1 VTVMTALCLGL
12 AFGLGCLPFSQLIA
26 KRRGVDLRSV
36 GSGNVGATNLARA
49 LGIGA
54 GAAGLLLDA
63 GKGAAAVGLAR
74 SILGGAAT
82 PAVESGAAVLA
93 VAGHVFSP
101 LLRFRGGKGVATGA
115 GAFAVLAP
123 RATLAALGVFAVVVA
138 LVRVVGLASVLAA
151 LTLPLAAH
159 LLVAQ
164 REVTAAAVVVAVLVI
179 VKHRDNLIRLARG
192 REHRLG
198 AGGRP

>member
-1 VTVMTALCLGL
+1 MTALCLGL
-12 AFGLGCLPFSQLIA
+12 AFVLGSLPFSQLIA

-36 GSGNVGATNLARA
+36 GSGNVGATNLGRA
-49 LGIGA
+49 LGLGA

-63 GKGAAAVGLAR
+63 AKGAAAVGLAQA
-74 SILGGAAT
+74 ILGEAAT
-82 PAVESGAAVLA
+82 PGAAVLA
-93 VAGHVFSP
+93 VSGHAFSP

-123 RATLAALGVFAVVVA
+123 RATLAALGVFVIVVA
-138 LVRVVGLASVLAA
+138 LGRVVGLASVLAA

-159 LLVAQ
+159 WLGAP
-164 REVTAAAVVVAVLVI
+164 REMTVAAALVAVLVI
-179 VKHRDNLIRLARG
+179 ARHRDNLVRLVRG
-192 REHRLG
+192 TENRLG

>member
-1 VTVMTALCLGL
+1 MTVMTALCLGL
-12 AFGLGCLPFSQLIA
+12 AFVLGSLPFSQLIA

-36 GSGNVGATNLARA
+36 GSGNVGATNLGRA
-49 LGIGA
+49 LGLGA

-63 GKGAAAVGLAR
+63 AKGAAAVGLAR
-74 SILGGAAT
+74 AILGEAAT
-82 PAVESGAAVLA
+82 PAVTAGAAVLA
-93 VAGHVFSP
+93 VSGHAFSP

-123 RATLAALGVFAVVVA
+123 RATLAALGVFVIVVA
-138 LVRVVGLASVLAA
+138 LGRVVGLASVLAA

-159 LLVAQ
+159 WLGAP
-164 REVTAAAVVVAVLVI
+164 REMTVAAALVAVLVI
-179 VKHRDNLIRLARG
+179 ARHRDNLVRLVRG
-192 REHRLG
+192 TENRLG